1 MDTLGTRSTTA
12 PTRGNLLN
20 RTMVILGGQIG
31 LAWLGA
37 LATWS
42 LTLTKQSYLL
52 LTLAFIVTCVISMI
66 WTNKA
71 ADDDPSPVIGAG
83 IFAFTTGAYIGPV
96 LAMQSETLGASVVTN
111 TCAATL
117 GALAITGIL
126 STFISFKWR
135 KVENWLM
142 LGLWG
147 LIGYYIVAIF
157 ISTPSPPMHQGISFV
172 GAGLFLL
179 FMLVDF
185 VRLVEMG
192 KSGEHTW
199 KEAVIIANNLFLDAV
214 NFLLHVLGSMDS

>member
-1 MDTLGTRSTTA
+1 MDTRSTRSSPA
-12 PTRGNLLN
+12 PTRATLLN
-20 RTMVILGGQIG
+20 RTMMVLGGQIG

-42 LTLTKQSYLL
+42 LALTQKTYLL
-52 LTLAFIVTCVISMI
+52 LTMAFIVTCIISMI
-66 WTNKA
+66 WTSKA

-96 LAMQSETLGASVVTN
+96 LAMHSETLGASVVTT

-126 STFISFKWR
+126 ATFISFDWR
-135 KVENWLM
+135 KVESWLM
-142 LGLWG
+142 IGLWS
-147 LIGYYIVAIF
+147 LIGYYIFAMLF
-157 ISTPSPPMHQGISFV
+157 GTPSTAMHQGISFG

-185 VRLVEMG
+185 ARLVELST
-192 KSGEHTW
+192 SGDRSW
-199 KEAVIIANNLFLDAV
+199 KAAVIIANNLFLDAV